1 MISFQSNEEVVID
14 KYKVRSL
21 VVGGEISGLL
31 ISGPRIKTIY
41 VPLKGGVKIEKLP
54 KKVKKYVMKTY
65 GIEI

>member
-1 MISFQSNEEVVID
+1 M
-14 KYKVRSL
+14 
-21 VVGGEISGLL
+21 VVGGEVSGLL

-41 VPLKGGVKIEKLP
+41 VPLNGGIRVEKLP

>member
-1 MISFQSNEEVVID
+1 MISFQSNEEIIID
-14 KYKVRSL
+14 RYIVRPI
-21 VVGGEISGLL
+21 VVGGEVSGLL

-41 VPLKGGVKIEKLP
+41 VPLKGSVKIEKLP